1 MEIAMSKI
9 EDYLAKE
16 FVCQH
21 CHTQGAHV
29 ERLSMSGTGI
39 SRFMDIQPYRYA
51 FVSCHNCGYTEVF
64 NLKMLENKDD
74 VGLFL
79 DVLFSG

>member
-1 MEIAMSKI
+1 MSK
-9 EDYLAKE
+9 EDVKALLARE

-21 CHTQGAHV
+21 CKSSGAQV

-39 SRFMDIQPYRYA
+39 SRLFDIQPYRYA
-51 FVSCHNCGYTEVF
+51 FVSCNNCGYTEVF
-64 NLKMLENKDD
+64 NLKTLEGKDD

-79 DVLFSG
+79 DVLFAD

>member
-1 MEIAMSKI
+1 MSKI
-9 EDYLAKE
+9 EDYLAQE
-16 FVCQH
+16 FICQH
-21 CHTQGAHV
+21 CKQQGAHV

-51 FVSCHNCGYTEVF
+51 FVSCQNCGYTEVF
-64 NLKMLENKDD
+64 NLRMLEDKDD

>member
-1 MEIAMSKI
+1 MSKI

-21 CHTQGAHV
+21 CHQQGASV

-51 FVSCHNCGYTEVF
+51 FVSCNNCGYTEVF
-64 NLKMLENKDD
+64 NLRMLDGKDD

-79 DVLFSG
+79 DILFSD